1 MNDTAS
7 EPAIVHNLALHR
19 FEASVAGGVAHTDY
33 RQVGD
38 TLHMVHTEVPPAAE
52 GKGVAGALVE
62 AALDFAER
70 NHLKVLP
77 SCPYVRGYMQRHPET
92 HPLLAPGTH
101 L

>member
-1 MNDTAS
+1 MTDATS

-19 FEASVAGGVAHTDY
+19 FEAHVAGGVAHTDY

-38 TLHMVHTEVPPAAE
+38 TLHMVHTEVPAAAK
-52 GKGVAGALVE
+52 GMGVAGALVE

-77 SCPYVRGYMQRHPET
+77 SCSYVRSYMQRHPET
-92 HPLLAPGTH
+92 HALLAAGAH